1 MRAYVVNRNAHPSEL
16 ALVSCAPVPTPE
28 ADEIIVDVYS
38 AALNFFDILQ
48 SQGKYQIKPPFPF
61 ALGAEFAGRVAID
74 SPIPEGC
81 SLRPGDRVF
90 GMGQGSLADKVVAKW
105 RSAKVLPDNLT
116 FDQGAGLFITWPTSY
131 EALIGRA
138 ELKSG
143 ETVLVNAAAGGVGI
157 AAVQIA
163 KAIGA
168 TVIAAAGSPSKLD
181 VCKQLGSADYTVD
194 YSKPGWQKQVLQ
206 FTGGK
211 GVDVVFDPV
220 GRIAESLK
228 CIAFKGRALVIGFAS
243 GNIEK
248 LSLNLVLLKNV
259 SIMGLHWGLYEQ
271 KEASRIPEVWDAL
284 LGLFSSGRV
293 KPVIYSRIYPLEKA
307 MEGLLALERRETWGK
322 VIVRLRDEY
331 QGLVMA
337 KL

>member
-1 MRAYVVNRNAHPSEL
+1 MNVAAPD
-16 ALVSCAPVPTPE
+16 CAPVPTPKP
-28 ADEIIVDVYS
+28 DEIIVDVYS

-81 SLRPGDRVF
+81 NLRPGDRVF

-105 RSAKVLPDNLT
+105 KLTNVLPDNLT
-116 FDQGAGLFITWPTSY
+116 FDQGAGLYITWPTSY
-131 EALIGRA
+131 EALVGRA

-163 KAIGA
+163 KGSFTPIGA
-168 TVIAAAGSPSKLD
+168 IVIAAAGSSSKLD

-194 YSKPGWQKQVLQ
+194 YSKPGWQKRVLQ

-220 GRIAESLK
+220 GRIADSLK

-284 LGLFSSGRV
+284 LGLFSSERV
-293 KPVIYSRIYPLEKA
+293 KPVIYSRIYSLEKA

-322 VIVRLRDEY
+322 VIVRLRDEN
-331 QGLVMA
+331 QGIVMA

>member
-1 MRAYVVNRNAHPSEL
+1 MRAYVVNRYAHPSEL
-16 ALVSCAPVPTPE
+16 ALVSGAPVPTPKP
-28 ADEIIVDVYS
+28 DEIIVDVYS

-81 SLRPGDRVF
+81 NLRPGDRVF

-105 RSAKVLPDNLT
+105 KLTNVLPDNLT
-116 FDQGAGLFITWPTSY
+116 FDQGAGLYITWPTSY
-131 EALIGRA
+131 EALVGRA

-168 TVIAAAGSPSKLD
+168 TVIAAAGSSSKLD

-194 YSKPGWQKQVLQ
+194 YSKPGWQKRVLQ

-211 GVDVVFDPV
+211 GVNVVFDPV
-220 GRIAESLK
+220 GRIADSLK

-284 LGLFSSGRV
+284 LGLFSSKRV
-293 KPVIYSRIYPLEKA
+293 KPVIYSRIYSLEKA

-322 VIVRLRDEY
+322 VIVRLRDEN
-331 QGLVMA
+331 QGIVMA